1 MDDSDD
7 ITLMT
12 LITDGP
18 DYTDDSM
25 TDDAAMTLMN
35 EIVDSDGDDSDDFDE
50 SDDLLF
56 ISIVIFSEKSS
67 FV

>member
-1 MDDSDD
+1 
-7 ITLMT
+7 
-12 LITDGP
+12 
-18 DYTDDSM
+18 M

-67 FV
+67 FVQKV